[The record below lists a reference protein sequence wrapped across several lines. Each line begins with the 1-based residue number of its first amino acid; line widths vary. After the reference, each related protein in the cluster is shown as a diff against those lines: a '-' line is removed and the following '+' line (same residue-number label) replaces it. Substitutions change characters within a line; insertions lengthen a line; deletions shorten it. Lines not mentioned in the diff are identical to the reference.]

1 MARSFKLSSLA
12 ALLICSSVSAISTQA
27 LAATVNIANNLIVSE
42 VNDRKVDKGFLE
54 NDYAIELD
62 KGAHALVVR
71 YKDVFEDLD
80 FAEERVVESQEFI
93 VKFTIT
99 DENTLKLST
108 TEIKGLAAADRFVK
122 SPTLQLTDARN
133 KQVEISLA
141 EVSDY
146 KLARQVDKVVS
157 AIAVNKAVSTQSA
170 TQQNAEAKVR
180 HLQNS
185 TQVNALTMLNYWWQ
199 NASVEEKQAFKL
211 LIKTK

>member
-1 MARSFKLSSLA
+1 LARSFKLSSLA
-12 ALLICSSVSAISTQA
+12 AFLICSSVSAISTQA
-27 LAATVNIANNLIVSE
+27 LAATVNISDNLIVSE

-54 NDYAIELD
+54 NNFSIELN
-62 KGAHALVVR
+62 KGKHVLVVR

-99 DENTLKLST
+99 NENKLKLST
-108 TEIKGLAAADRFVK
+108 TEIKNLAAADRFVK
-122 SPTLQLTDARN
+122 SPKLQLIDARN
-133 KQVEISLA
+133 NQLDLSLA

-157 AIAVNKAVSTQSA
+157 AIAVNKAVSTHSSA
-170 TQQNAEAKVR
+170 PENVDVKAR

-199 NASVEEKQAFKL
+199 NASDEEKQLFKK
-211 LIKTK
+211 ITKEK

>member
-27 LAATVNIANNLIVSE
+27 LAATVNISDNLIVSE

-54 NDYAIELD
+54 KDYSFELNKGNHAI
-62 KGAHALVVR
+62 VVR

-99 DENTLKLST
+99 DQDKLKLST

-122 SPTLQLTDARN
+122 SPQLQLTDARN
-133 KQVEISLA
+133 NQLELSLA
-141 EVSDY
+141 RVSDY
-146 KLARQVDKVVS
+146 KLARQVDK
-157 AIAVNKAVSTQSA
+157 AVNALAINQTVSTQSSA
-170 TQQNAEAKVR
+170 HKNVDVRTQ

-199 NASVEEKQAFKL
+199 NASAEEKERFKQ
-211 LIKTK
+211 ITKAK